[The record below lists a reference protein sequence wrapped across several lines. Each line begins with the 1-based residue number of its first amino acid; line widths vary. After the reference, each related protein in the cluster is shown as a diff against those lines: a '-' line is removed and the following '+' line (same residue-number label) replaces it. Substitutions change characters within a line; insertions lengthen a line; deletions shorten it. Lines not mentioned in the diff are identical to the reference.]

1 MVVDSVTIS
10 TEDDALFGFFA
21 GFFVPAIL
29 YQLVYTEF
37 FCTGR
42 VVEI

>member
-1 MVVDSVTIS
+1 MVVDSVTVS
-10 TEDDALFGFFA
+10 TKDYALFGFFA
-21 GFFVPAIL
+21 GFFVSAVL
-29 YQLVYTEF
+29 RQLVYTEF